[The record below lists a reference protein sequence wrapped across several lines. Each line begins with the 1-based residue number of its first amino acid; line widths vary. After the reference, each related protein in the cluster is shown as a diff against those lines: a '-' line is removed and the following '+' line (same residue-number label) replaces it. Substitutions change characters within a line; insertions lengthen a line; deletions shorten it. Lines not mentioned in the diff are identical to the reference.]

1 MRSSKTRI
9 WWGIAALV
17 LLLAAAAV
25 WFFCSYSVSDGRLI
39 ARKADVIDLR
49 GEDISAQE
57 AEALAAKYPDKTVLW
72 DVPLSG
78 GSRPS
83 SAESLSLSSLS
94 ADDIPLFACFPN
106 LKTIDASGCADY
118 EALLALRSAYPALDL
133 TAFVTVGGKAVPMD
147 AQRAVLRADTPL
159 AELLET
165 LPFLPELYRV
175 SFTGGAV
182 SYEMQ
187 DALTA
192 AFPALSFRWDV
203 EVLGVTAS
211 SAAKE
216 LSFAGQ
222 TLTAQDVDTLCDN
235 LFRFPAL
242 ERIDLTGCGLTPEQ
256 IKAVRSASGAVTVY
270 ELELFGKTVST
281 DALELDFSGIRMGLS
296 GAAVIEEALGEFPL
310 LEKVVL
316 CDCGI
321 SNEDMAALNDRHEN
335 VRFVWRVYFSEF
347 SLRTDD
353 KNFIAAR
360 VRNEFPIYSYELE
373 VLKYCPDLQA
383 LDLGHKNITSLDFL
397 RYVPHL
403 KYLIIVENDVNDIT
417 PIGELQELTY
427 LEMFWTK
434 CEDISPLQNCK
445 ALTDLNISYIYCRP
459 AKCLETLVNMPQL
472 ERLWYCGNNLNAE
485 QLEELQTA
493 LPNTEMYLAA
503 RGEPTGSTWREHP
516 HYFEMRDFFGMYYMA
531 GGTNGVDENGNQI
544 IITG

>member
-1 MRSSKTRI
+1 MKLTKPQLRR
-9 WWGIAALV
+9 WALPAAAV
-17 LLLAAAAV
+17 LLAAAV
-25 WFFCSYSVSDGRLI
+25 WFFGTYVLVAGRAI
-39 ARKADVIDLR
+39 PRRSEVFDLR
-49 GEDISAQE
+49 GAAVSPQRID
-57 AEALAAKYPDKTVLW
+57 ALTEKYPGKTILW

-78 GSRPS
+78 GKQASDAGS
-83 SAESLSLSSLS
+83 IDIFSLSL
-94 ADDIPLFACFPN
+94 DDVALFSYFTD
-106 LKTIDASGCADY
+106 LKTVNAPSCTDYAALAALRRAHPELRLNAYVRIGDTTARIDVPTLILPGDTALSDIL
-118 EALLALRSAYPALDL
+118 EALPSLPDL
-133 TAFVTVGGKAVPMD
+133 
-147 AQRAVLRADTPL
+147 RAVC
-159 AELLET
+159 
-165 LPFLPELYRV
+165 
-175 SFTGGAV
+175 FTGGAV

-222 TLTAQDVDTLCDN
+222 TLTAQDVNTLCDN

-242 ERIDLTGCGLTPEQ
+242 ERIDLTGCGLTAEQ

-296 GAAVIEEALGEFPL
+296 GAAVIEEALGELPL

-353 KNFIAAR
+353 TNFIAAR

-493 LPNTEMYLAA
+493 LPDTEMYLAA
-503 RGEPTGSTWREHP
+503 HGEPTGSTWREHP

>member
-1 MRSSKTRI
+1 MKHCKTRVR
-9 WWGIAALV
+9 WVAAALV
-17 LLLAAAAV
+17 PVIAAAA
-25 WFFCSYSVSDGRLI
+25 WFFSSYGVFSGRVI
-39 ARKADVIDLR
+39 PRRADVIDLR
-49 GEDISAQE
+49 GSEISVQK
-57 AEALAAKYPDKTVLW
+57 AEALAAEHPGKTVLW

-83 SAESLSLSSLS
+83 DAEDLEITALSLS
-94 ADDIPLFACFPN
+94 DIPLFSCFPN
-106 LKTIDASGCADY
+106 LKSVDASGCADY
-118 EALLALRSAYPALDL
+118 EALLALRAACPALEL
-133 TAFVTVGGKAVPMD
+133 TAFVSVGGKAVPMD

-159 AELLET
+159 EELLDK
-165 LPFLPELYRV
+165 LPFLPDLYRV
-175 SFTGGAV
+175 SFAGGAV
-182 SYEMQ
+182 SYETQ
-187 DALTA
+187 DALAA
-192 AFPALSFRWDV
+192 AFPGISFRWDV
-203 EVLGVTAS
+203 ELLGRTAS

-216 LSFAGQ
+216 LSFAGSS
-222 TLTAQDVDTLCDN
+222 LSERDVHTLCEN
-235 LFRFPAL
+235 LFRFPSL
-242 ERIDLTGCGLTPEQ
+242 ERIDLTGCGLAGEQ
-256 IKAVRSASGAVTVY
+256 IAAVRAASGAAVLY
-270 ELELFGKTVST
+270 ELTLFGRTVST
-281 DALELDFSGIRMGLS
+281 DASELDFSGIRMGLS
-296 GAAVIEEALGEFPL
+296 DVAVIEDALGEFPL
-310 LEKVVL
+310 LEKVVM

-335 VRFVWRVYFSEF
+335 VRFVWRVYFSGF

-353 KNFIAAR
+353 TNFIAAR
-360 VRNEFPIYSYELE
+360 VRNDFPIYSNDLE

-383 LDLGHKNITSLDFL
+383 LDLGHKNITHLNFL

-403 KYLIIVENDVNDIT
+403 KYLILVENDVNDIT

-493 LPNTEMYLAA
+493 LPDTEMYLAA
-503 RGEPTGSTWREHP
+503 HGEPTGSTWREHP
-516 HYFEMRDFFGMYYMA
+516 HYFEMRDFFGMYYMP

-544 IITG
+544 IVTG

>member
-1 MRSSKTRI
+1 MTAVAHREVERKYEVPEGAESRIDWSGLPGHTVSAEPVEHRMEAVYFDTEDMALGRRSVALRRRRGGADDGWHVKFSEATGRQEWQVPLLRTPDRMPAAVRHLLAGLTGGEALRPIATLRTVRRVLVVSAADGDDVAELAADVVEAVDERTGTARSWSEWEVELLDGSIPEDRQEEIFDAVESAIFAVGGRRSSSRAK
-9 WWGIAALV
+9 
-17 LLLAAAAV
+17 
-25 WFFCSYSVSDGRLI
+25 I
-39 ARKADVIDLR
+39 ARAL
-49 GEDISAQE
+49 GAEDG
-57 AEALAAKYPDKTVLW
+57 P
-72 DVPLSG
+72 G
-78 GSRPS
+78 G
-83 SAESLSLSSLS
+83 
-94 ADDIPLFACFPN
+94 
-106 LKTIDASGCADY
+106 
-118 EALLALRSAYPALDL
+118 
-133 TAFVTVGGKAVPMD
+133 
-147 AQRAVLRADTPL
+147 TP
-159 AELLET
+159 
-165 LPFLPELYRV
+165 
-175 SFTGGAV
+175 
-182 SYEMQ
+182 
-187 DALTA
+187 
-192 AFPALSFRWDV
+192 
-203 EVLGVTAS
+203 
-211 SAAKE
+211 
-216 LSFAGQ
+216 
-222 TLTAQDVDTLCDN
+222 
-235 LFRFPAL
+235 
-242 ERIDLTGCGLTPEQ
+242 
-256 IKAVRSASGAVTVY
+256 
-270 ELELFGKTVST
+270 
-281 DALELDFSGIRMGLS
+281 
-296 GAAVIEEALGEFPL
+296 GAAVIESVLDEFPL

-353 KNFIAAR
+353 TNFIAAR

-472 ERLWYCGNNLNAE
+472 ERLWYCGNNLNTE

>member
-1 MRSSKTRI
+1 MKHCKTRVR
-9 WWGIAALV
+9 WVVAALV
-17 LLLAAAAV
+17 PVIAAAA
-25 WFFCSYSVSDGRLI
+25 WFFSSYSVFSGRVI
-39 ARKADVIDLR
+39 PRRADVIDLR
-49 GEDISAQE
+49 GSEISVQK
-57 AEALAAKYPDKTVLW
+57 AEALAAEHPGKTVLW

-83 SAESLSLSSLS
+83 DAEDLEITALSLS
-94 ADDIPLFACFPN
+94 DIPLFSCFPN
-106 LKTIDASGCADY
+106 LKSVDASGCADY
-118 EALLALRSAYPALDL
+118 EALLALRAACPALEL
-133 TAFVTVGGKAVPMD
+133 TAFVSVGGKAVPMD

-175 SFTGGAV
+175 SFAGGAV
-182 SYEMQ
+182 SYETQ
-187 DALTA
+187 DALAA
-192 AFPALSFRWDV
+192 AFPGISFRWDV
-203 EVLGVTAS
+203 ELLGRTAS

-216 LSFAGQ
+216 LSFAGSS
-222 TLTAQDVDTLCDN
+222 LSERDVHTLCEN

-242 ERIDLTGCGLTPEQ
+242 ERIDLTGCGLAGEQ
-256 IKAVRSASGAVTVY
+256 IAAVRAASGAAVLY
-270 ELELFGKTVST
+270 ELTLFGRTVST
-281 DALELDFSGIRMGLS
+281 DASELDFSGIRMGLS
-296 GAAVIEEALGEFPL
+296 DVAVIEDALGEFPL

-335 VRFVWRVYFSEF
+335 VRFVWRVYFSGF

-353 KNFIAAR
+353 TNFIAAR
-360 VRNEFPIYSYELE
+360 VRNDFPIYSNDLE

-403 KYLIIVENDVNDIT
+403 KYLILVENDVNDIT

-472 ERLWYCGNNLNAE
+472 ERLWYCGNNLNAG
-485 QLEELQTA
+485 QLEELQAA
-493 LPNTEMYLAA
+493 LPDTEMYLAPY
-503 RGEPTGSTWREHP
+503 GEPTGSTWREHP
-516 HYFEMRDFFGMYYMA
+516 HYFEMRDFFGMYYMP

-544 IITG
+544 IVTG

>member
-1 MRSSKTRI
+1 MKHCKTRVR
-9 WWGIAALV
+9 WVVAALV
-17 LLLAAAAV
+17 PVIAAAA
-25 WFFCSYSVSDGRLI
+25 WFFSSYGVFSGRVI
-39 ARKADVIDLR
+39 PRRADVIDLR
-49 GEDISAQE
+49 GSAISVQK
-57 AEALAAKYPDKTVLW
+57 AEALAAEHPGKTVLW

-83 SAESLSLSSLS
+83 DAEDLEITALSLS
-94 ADDIPLFACFPN
+94 DIPLFSCFPN
-106 LKTIDASGCADY
+106 LKSVDASGCADY
-118 EALLALRSAYPALDL
+118 EALLALRAACPTLEL
-133 TAFVTVGGKAVPMD
+133 TAFVSVGGKAVPMD

-159 AELLET
+159 EELLEK

-175 SFTGGAV
+175 SFAGGAV

-203 EVLGVTAS
+203 ELLGRTAS

-216 LSFAGQ
+216 LSFAGSS
-222 TLTAQDVDTLCDN
+222 LSERDVHTLCEN
-235 LFRFPAL
+235 LFRFPSL

-335 VRFVWRVYFSEF
+335 VRFVWRVYFSGF

-353 KNFIAAR
+353 TNFIAAR

-472 ERLWYCGNNLNAE
+472 ERLWYCGNNLDAG
-485 QLEELQTA
+485 QLEELQAA
-493 LPNTEMYLAA
+493 LPDTEMYLAA
-503 RGEPTGSTWREHP
+503 HGEPTGSTWREHP
-516 HYFEMRDFFGMYYMA
+516 HYFEMRDFFGMYYMP

-544 IITG
+544 IVTG

>member
-1 MRSSKTRI
+1 MKHCKTRVR
-9 WWGIAALV
+9 WVVAALV
-17 LLLAAAAV
+17 PVIAAAA
-25 WFFCSYSVSDGRLI
+25 WFFSSYSVFSGRVI
-39 ARKADVIDLR
+39 PRRADVIDLR
-49 GEDISAQE
+49 GSEISVQK
-57 AEALAAKYPDKTVLW
+57 AEALAAEHPGKTVLW

-83 SAESLSLSSLS
+83 DAEDLEITALSLS
-94 ADDIPLFACFPN
+94 DIPLFSCFPN
-106 LKTIDASGCADY
+106 LKSVDASGCADY
-118 EALLALRSAYPALDL
+118 EALLALRAACPALDL
-133 TAFVTVGGKAVPMD
+133 TAFVSVGGKAVPMD

-159 AELLET
+159 EELLDK

-182 SYEMQ
+182 SYETQ

-203 EVLGVTAS
+203 ELLGRTAS

-216 LSFAGQ
+216 LSFAGSS
-222 TLTAQDVDTLCDN
+222 LSERDVHTLCEN
-235 LFRFPAL
+235 LFRFPSL
-242 ERIDLTGCGLTPEQ
+242 ERIDLTGCGLAGEQ
-256 IKAVRSASGAVTVY
+256 IAAVRAASGAAVLY
-270 ELELFGKTVST
+270 ELTLFGRTVST
-281 DALELDFSGIRMGLS
+281 DASELDFSGIRMGLS
-296 GAAVIEEALGEFPL
+296 DVAVIEDALGEFPL
-310 LEKVVL
+310 LEKVVM

-335 VRFVWRVYFSEF
+335 VRFVWRVYFSGF

-353 KNFIAAR
+353 TNFIAAR
-360 VRNEFPIYSYELE
+360 VRNDFPIYSNDLE

-383 LDLGHKNITSLDFL
+383 LDLGHKNITHLNFL

-403 KYLIIVENDVNDIT
+403 KYLILVENDVNDIT

-472 ERLWYCGNNLNAE
+472 ERLWYCGNNLDAG
-485 QLEELQTA
+485 QLEELQAA
-493 LPNTEMYLAA
+493 LPDTEMYLAA
-503 RGEPTGSTWREHP
+503 HGEPTGSTWREHP
-516 HYFEMRDFFGMYYMA
+516 HYFEMRDFFGMYYMP

-544 IITG
+544 IVTG

>member
-1 MRSSKTRI
+1 MKHCKTRVR
-9 WWGIAALV
+9 WVVAALV
-17 LLLAAAAV
+17 PVIAAAA
-25 WFFCSYSVSDGRLI
+25 WFFSSYSVFSGRVI
-39 ARKADVIDLR
+39 PRRADVIDLR
-49 GEDISAQE
+49 GSEISVQK
-57 AEALAAKYPDKTVLW
+57 AEALAAEHPGKTVLW

-83 SAESLSLSSLS
+83 DAEDLEITALSLS
-94 ADDIPLFACFPN
+94 DIPLFSCFPN
-106 LKTIDASGCADY
+106 LKSVDASGCADY
-118 EALLALRSAYPALDL
+118 EALLALRAACPALEL
-133 TAFVTVGGKAVPMD
+133 TAFVSVGGKAVPMD

-159 AELLET
+159 EELLEK

-175 SFTGGAV
+175 SFAGGAV

-203 EVLGVTAS
+203 ELLGRTAS

-216 LSFAGQ
+216 LSFAGSS
-222 TLTAQDVDTLCDN
+222 LSERDVHTLCEN
-235 LFRFPAL
+235 LFRFPSL
-242 ERIDLTGCGLTPEQ
+242 ERIDLTGCGLTAEQ
-256 IKAVRSASGAVTVY
+256 IKAVRAASGAAVLY
-270 ELELFGKTVST
+270 ELTLFGRTVST
-281 DALELDFSGIRMGLS
+281 DASELDFSGIRMVLS
-296 GAAVIEEALGEFPL
+296 DVAVIEEALGEFPL
-310 LEKVVL
+310 LEKVVM

-335 VRFVWRVYFSEF
+335 VRFVWRVYFSGF

-353 KNFIAAR
+353 TNFIAAR
-360 VRNEFPIYSYELE
+360 VRNDFPIYSNDLE

-383 LDLGHKNITSLDFL
+383 LDLGHKNITHLNFL

-403 KYLIIVENDVNDIT
+403 KYLILVENDVNDIT

-472 ERLWYCGNNLNAE
+472 ERLWYCGNNLDAG
-485 QLEELQTA
+485 QLEELQAA
-493 LPNTEMYLAA
+493 LPDTEMYLAPY
-503 RGEPTGSTWREHP
+503 GEPTGSTWREHP
-516 HYFEMRDFFGMYYMA
+516 HYFEMRDFFGMYYMP

-544 IITG
+544 IVTG

>member
-1 MRSSKTRI
+1 MKHCKTRVR
-9 WWGIAALV
+9 WVVAALV
-17 LLLAAAAV
+17 PVIAAAA
-25 WFFCSYSVSDGRLI
+25 WFFSSYSVFSGRVI
-39 ARKADVIDLR
+39 PRRADVIDLR
-49 GEDISAQE
+49 GSEISVQK
-57 AEALAAKYPDKTVLW
+57 AEALAAEHPGKTVLW

-83 SAESLSLSSLS
+83 DAEDLEITALSLS
-94 ADDIPLFACFPN
+94 DIPLFSCFPN
-106 LKTIDASGCADY
+106 LKSVDASGCADY
-118 EALLALRSAYPALDL
+118 EALLALRAACPTLEL
-133 TAFVTVGGKAVPMD
+133 TAFVSVGGKAVPMD

-159 AELLET
+159 EELLDK
-165 LPFLPELYRV
+165 LPFLPDLYRV

-192 AFPALSFRWDV
+192 AFPGISFRWDV

-242 ERIDLTGCGLTPEQ
+242 ERIDLTGCGLTAEQ
-256 IKAVRSASGAVTVY
+256 IKAVRAASGAAVLY
-270 ELELFGKTVST
+270 ELTLFGRTVST
-281 DALELDFSGIRMGLS
+281 DASELDFSGIRMGLS
-296 GAAVIEEALGEFPL
+296 DVAVIEEALGEFPL
-310 LEKVVL
+310 LEKVVM

-335 VRFVWRVYFSEF
+335 VRFVWRVYFSGF

-353 KNFIAAR
+353 TNFIAAR
-360 VRNEFPIYSYELE
+360 VRNDFPIYSNDLE

-383 LDLGHKNITSLDFL
+383 LDLGHKNITHLNFL

-403 KYLIIVENDVNDIT
+403 KYLILVENDVNDIT

-472 ERLWYCGNNLNAE
+472 ERLWYCGNNLDAG
-485 QLEELQTA
+485 QLEELQAA
-493 LPNTEMYLAA
+493 LPDTEMYLAPY
-503 RGEPTGSTWREHP
+503 GEPTGSTWREHP
-516 HYFEMRDFFGMYYMA
+516 HYFEMRDFFGMYYMP

-544 IITG
+544 IVTG

>member
-1 MRSSKTRI
+1 MKHCKTRVR
-9 WWGIAALV
+9 WVAAALV
-17 LLLAAAAV
+17 PVIAAAA
-25 WFFCSYSVSDGRLI
+25 WFFSSYGVFSGRVI
-39 ARKADVIDLR
+39 PRRADVIDLR
-49 GEDISAQE
+49 GSEISVQK
-57 AEALAAKYPDKTVLW
+57 AEALAAEHPGKTVLW

-83 SAESLSLSSLS
+83 DAEDLEITALSLS
-94 ADDIPLFACFPN
+94 DIPLFSCFPN
-106 LKTIDASGCADY
+106 LKSVDASGCTDY
-118 EALLALRSAYPALDL
+118 EALLALRSSYPALDL

-159 AELLET
+159 EELLET

-175 SFTGGAV
+175 SFAGGAV
-182 SYEMQ
+182 SYETQ
-187 DALTA
+187 DALAA
-192 AFPALSFRWDV
+192 AFPGISFRWDV
-203 EVLGVTAS
+203 ELLGRTAS

-216 LSFAGQ
+216 LSFAGSS
-222 TLTAQDVDTLCDN
+222 LSERDVHTLCEN
-235 LFRFPAL
+235 LFRFPSL
-242 ERIDLTGCGLTPEQ
+242 ERIDLTGCGLAGEQ
-256 IKAVRSASGAVTVY
+256 IAAVRAASGAAVLY
-270 ELELFGKTVST
+270 ELTLFGRTVST
-281 DALELDFSGIRMGLS
+281 DASELDFSGIRMGLS
-296 GAAVIEEALGEFPL
+296 DVAVIEDALGEFPL
-310 LEKVVL
+310 LEKVVM

-335 VRFVWRVYFSEF
+335 VRFVWRVYFSGF

-353 KNFIAAR
+353 TNFIAAR
-360 VRNEFPIYSYELE
+360 VRNDFPIYSNDLE

-383 LDLGHKNITSLDFL
+383 LDLGHKNITHLNFL

-403 KYLIIVENDVNDIT
+403 KYLILVENDVNDIT

-472 ERLWYCGNNLNAE
+472 ERLWYCGNNLDAG
-485 QLEELQTA
+485 QLEELQAA
-493 LPNTEMYLAA
+493 LPDTEMYLAA
-503 RGEPTGSTWREHP
+503 HGEPTGSTWREHP
-516 HYFEMRDFFGMYYMA
+516 HYFEMRDFFGMYYMP

-544 IITG
+544 IVTG

>member
-1 MRSSKTRI
+1 MKHCKTRVR
-9 WWGIAALV
+9 WVVAALV
-17 LLLAAAAV
+17 PVIAAAA
-25 WFFCSYSVSDGRLI
+25 WFFSSYSVFSGRVI
-39 ARKADVIDLR
+39 PRRADVIDLR
-49 GEDISAQE
+49 GSEISVQK
-57 AEALAAKYPDKTVLW
+57 AEALAAEHPGKTVLW

-83 SAESLSLSSLS
+83 DAEDLEITALSLS
-94 ADDIPLFACFPN
+94 DIPLFSCFPN
-106 LKTIDASGCADY
+106 LKSVDASGCADY
-118 EALLALRSAYPALDL
+118 EALLALRAACPALDL
-133 TAFVTVGGKAVPMD
+133 TAFVSVGGKAVPMD

-159 AELLET
+159 EELLDK
-165 LPFLPELYRV
+165 LPFLPDLYRV
-175 SFTGGAV
+175 SFAGGAV
-182 SYEMQ
+182 SYETQ
-187 DALTA
+187 DALAA
-192 AFPALSFRWDV
+192 AFPGISFRWDV
-203 EVLGVTAS
+203 ELLGRTAS

-216 LSFAGQ
+216 LSFAGSS
-222 TLTAQDVDTLCDN
+222 LSERDVHTLCEN
-235 LFRFPAL
+235 LFRFPSL
-242 ERIDLTGCGLTPEQ
+242 ERIDLTGCGLTAEQ

-335 VRFVWRVYFSEF
+335 VRFVWRVYFSGF

-353 KNFIAAR
+353 TNFIAAR
-360 VRNEFPIYSYELE
+360 VRNDFPIYSNDLE

-383 LDLGHKNITSLDFL
+383 LDLGHKNITHLNFL

-493 LPNTEMYLAA
+493 LPDTEMYLAA
-503 RGEPTGSTWREHP
+503 HGEPTGSTWREHP
-516 HYFEMRDFFGMYYMA
+516 HYFEMRDFFGMYYMP

-544 IITG
+544 IVTG